1 MSIYEK
7 NGALLNYP
15 TCRFCN
21 SNLVSF
27 CDLGL
32 SPLANS
38 FLKKNQL
45 QDEESFFPLHVYIC
59 EKCLLVQL
67 EEFESPQKIFT
78 DYAYFSSFS
87 KTWLEHCREYTNQVI
102 SRFNLDSGKRIIEIA
117 SNDGYLLKYFK
128 EANIPVL
135 GIEPAENVAQAA
147 INSGVPTENSFFN
160 SKLAEKL
167 KKEDKQADLLICN
180 NVLAH
185 VPNLNDFIKG
195 LKILLKPEGVITV
208 EFPSLLKL
216 IEENQFDTIY
226 HEHFSYFSCLT
237 VEKIFSF
244 HKLNLFDIEELNTHG
259 GSFRI
264 YIQNQE
270 NAVYKVGE
278 NLSRVKLMEKD
289 KGLDKISYYHGFK
302 KQIEETKLQ
311 LHSFLKKKKQ
321 LGKSI
326 AAYGAPAKG
335 NTLLNYCKIGT
346 DLIDYTVDL
355 NPRKQ
360 NHFLPGSHIPIFH
373 PDKII
378 ETKPDYLLIL
388 PWNIKKEIIQQ
399 MNFINSWG
407 GKFITPIPKVTVEQ

>member
-1 MSIYEK
+1 M
-7 NGALLNYP
+7 
-15 TCRFCN
+15 
-21 SNLVSF
+21 SF

-45 QDEESFFPLHVYIC
+45 QDEESFFPLHAYIC

-135 GIEPAENVAQAA
+135 GIEPAENVAQTA

-195 LKILLKPEGVITV
+195 LKILLKPEGVITI

-237 VEKIFSF
+237 VEKIFSY
-244 HKLNLFDIEELNTHG
+244 HKLNLFDIEKLNTHG

-264 YIQNQE
+264 YLQNQE
-270 NAVYKVGE
+270 NTRYQVGE
-278 NLSRVKLMEKD
+278 NVSRVKLMEKD
-289 KGLDKISYYHGFK
+289 KGLDKMSSYHGFK
-302 KQIEETKLQ
+302 KQVEETKFQ
-311 LHSFLKKKKQ
+311 LHSFLQKKTQ
-321 LGKSI
+321 EGKAI

-335 NTLLNYCKIGT
+335 NTLLNYCEIGK

-355 NPRKQ
+355 NPGKQ
-360 NHFLPGSHIPIFH
+360 GCFLPGSHIPIFH
-373 PDKII
+373 PDKIR

-388 PWNIKKEIIQQ
+388 PWNIKKEIIEQ
-399 MNFINSWG
+399 MDIINSWG
-407 GKFITPIPKVTVEQ
+407 GKFITPIPKVKVE